1 MIHVS
6 AKLPPIPVWVVRVWG
21 EEAPEGEEPLV
32 WILLT
37 LVEVTNCEQAGPR
50 ADWYRWSFTV
60 EDYHQ
65 CLKTGCSI
73 EERQVQ
79 SAERLMRLLGLLS
92 PMAVR
97 RLASARSLLVN
108 PHISQQHR

>member
-6 AKLPPIPVWVVRVWG
+6 AKLPPIPVWVVRVWE
-21 EEAPEGEEPLV
+21 EEAPEGEEPLE

-60 EDYHQ
+60 EDYHH

-92 PMAVR
+92 PMAVPTCCKC
-97 RLASARSLLVN
+97 AISLV
-108 PHISQQHR
+108 HSQISQQHR